1 MPLFSRGRA
10 LAHSEHIPP
19 TFESDEAEAHRD
31 SGHAMAR
38 MLRAALSALQHPRFR
53 NDEIAVPTIRRALRR
68 ADVHDVEL

>member
-19 TFESDEAEAHRD
+19 TFESDESEAHRD

-38 MLRAALSALQHPRFR
+38 KLRAALSALQHRRFQS
-53 NDEIAVPTIRRALRR
+53 DEIAVPTIRRKLRR